1 VQPPTPHPPHLSL
14 QLAGAVRC
22 APPIIAP
29 PDQPHARLSP
39 EDGIWLLAYFRA
51 NRCLLS
57 LAQVLEQPIDVI
69 FNWFDQPCIQRAT
82 ANHDAGLIAAHK
94 TAAMNILRRALDET
108 RDPVERRRTACAL
121 LNSTRPRRLLDRVG
135 APPPRETESAAPG
148 QNPFESPARAAEAAS
163 TTAPRDPHHDA
174 AQQPSLASPP
184 PGAPAPC
191 PTSAHHAVPGPSPAN
206 CASAPATTQL
216 PRPSPDLS
224 PMQVVELTRAALAN
238 PDQPF
243 PGAGPLTLRNFATRR
258 FPIDPGDH
266 QHFQGDVE
274 AVYDDIFITDTFTIT
289 TRATTTTTQ
298 PTSAPQSTKPT
309 TPTTPDEPETAILL
323 LTCTYPRGRASELEF
338 HLSRPRDGPHPACWL
353 IDNIIMLKVRAPL
366 PP

>member
-1 VQPPTPHPPHLSL
+1 VQPVTTTHPPHPAPHPSL

-22 APPIIAP
+22 APPVIAP
-29 PDQPHARLSP
+29 PEQPHARLSP

-57 LAQVLEQPIDVI
+57 LAQVLEQPISVI

-121 LNSTRPRRLLDRVG
+121 LNSTRPRRLIERVG
-135 APPPRETESAAPG
+135 APPPRETEPAAAPG
-148 QNPFESPARAAEAAS
+148 RNYFESPASGAQPSAF
-163 TTAPRDPHHDA
+163 TTAPRESHQDA
-174 AQQPSLASPP
+174 AQQPSPASPP
-184 PGAPAPC
+184 PGAPGPC
-191 PTSAHHAVPGPSPAN
+191 PTSAHHAAPGPSPASA
-206 CASAPATTQL
+206 ASAPATDQL

-224 PMQVVELTRAALAN
+224 PMEVVELTRAALAT

-243 PGAGPLTLRNFATRR
+243 RGAGPLTLRNFATSR

-274 AVYDDIFITDTFTIT
+274 AVYDDIFITDTFTIA
-289 TRATTTTTQ
+289 TR
-298 PTSAPQSTKPT
+298 PT
-309 TPTTPDEPETAILL
+309 TETIPTDEPETAILL
-323 LTCTYPRGRASELEF
+323 LTCTYPRSRASELEF

-366 PP
+366 PA